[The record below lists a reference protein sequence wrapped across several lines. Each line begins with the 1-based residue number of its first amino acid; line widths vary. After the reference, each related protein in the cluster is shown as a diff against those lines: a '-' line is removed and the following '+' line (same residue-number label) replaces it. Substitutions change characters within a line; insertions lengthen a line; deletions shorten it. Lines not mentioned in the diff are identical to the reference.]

1 MISFDA
7 KTHNVTVLLRSAGN
21 SLVAEGKCQ
30 FFAITRNIDTRHE
43 LFIIY
48 NFCFLGTY
56 KSTENETVVDIGFD
70 INGTKHLDASFGY
83 AIKRFHYGYTFAPQ
97 MHLIVNNELIAALQ
111 GFFYLSI
118 YIYIFFLVIFFINL
132 EKSKREHGF
141 Q

>member
-1 MISFDA
+1 MPI
-7 KTHNVTVLLRSAGN
+7 LRN
-21 SLVAEGKCQ
+21 NEKY
-30 FFAITRNIDTRHE
+30 RHE

-118 YIYIFFLVIFFINL
+118 YIYIFPCHFLHQFGKI
-132 EKSKREHGF
+132 EKRTRFSMIGCLSKVRSETLRKITF
-141 Q
+141 PNATWI

>member
-1 MISFDA
+1 MPI
-7 KTHNVTVLLRSAGN
+7 LRN
-21 SLVAEGKCQ
+21 NEKY
-30 FFAITRNIDTRHE
+30 RHE

-111 GFFYLSI
+111 GFFISI
-118 YIYIFFLVIFFINL
+118 YIYIFFLIIFFINL